1 MKKAELKNGVLPMN
15 VQFFAE
21 PSQEPEPN
29 QNQEP
34 EPNTEPSR
42 EPESEPQL
50 SAEEQLQQLMVENIK
65 LKKAQEKAASE
76 AADYKKKY
84 NATLTDKQKA
94 DQEKAEKEAER
105 EEQFNKLLKENTVT
119 KYEKNFLSLGYP
131 EDLANKAAVAQYDG
145 DTESL
150 FKIQSDF
157 QQKLVKERETEWLKN
172 RPDVQAGNDE
182 DVEKTDPFLKGF
194 DM

>member
-1 MKKAELKNGVLPMN
+1 MKKEEFKNAVLPLN
-15 VQFFAE
+15 LQFFAE
-21 PSQEPEPN
+21 SEEEAGAEAESGEAEEQEEE
-29 QNQEP
+29 QEQ
-34 EPNTEPSR
+34 
-42 EPESEPQL
+42 QL

-84 NATLTDKQKA
+84 NATLTDKQRA

-119 KYEKNFLSLGYP
+119 KYEKNFLALGYP

-150 FKIQSDF
+150 FKIQSEF
-157 QQKLVKERETEWLKN
+157 QQKLIKDREAEWLKN
-172 RPDVQAGNDE
+172 RPDIQAGNGE
-182 DVEKTDPFLKGF
+182 DDDKTDPFLKGF